1 MISGDDVDIML
12 GESVES
18 SSSPPSRRI
27 EGDAI
32 RPGENGLRDDGGT
45 NRRHLWGMKRE
56 DDRGGESSAR
66 PFPPSVVAAAVKK
79 IIYKA
84 RQLRIFGYVFN
95 IMQIDNS

>member
-45 NRRHLWGMKRE
+45 NRRHLWGMKRPRE
-56 DDRGGESSAR
+56 DDA
-66 PFPPSVVAAAVKK
+66 PPNEPAAV
-79 IIYKA
+79 A
-84 RQLRIFGYVFN
+84 RRGRLGERPSSKEGEIA
-95 IMQIDNS
+95 